1 MSQTF
6 LTIENGPQTDAFSET
21 EALYSM
27 FQASVTARRKRTEQ
41 WRRNYMLAMNRWGRS
56 NDDPR
61 DSEVFPIMRARVGW
75 MTDQEIAFNLTP
87 STDPF
92 SPYAQ
97 MEQLLCEH
105 LETVLRANFI
115 AGDWMKQIIM
125 AIWDAGLYGAGIMK
139 AVWDSGLDG
148 GIGNVD
154 VQRVDPWVFWPD
166 PNATSFRDCEH
177 FFVKHRWSLAEI
189 ERRFPDLSD
198 SVLEALAESPDQ
210 GWDQERKPQTENW
223 PKYSND
229 GVPVNL
235 GQGTVA
241 VGGPG
246 QGTFRQ
252 RYGPKGINV
261 LECWRRHNE
270 RDTRETTDP
279 LIKGDE
285 EVVHDEWEVTFFS
298 GPIVL
303 LKETAK
309 ALWDQDMH
317 PYVRYVDDEMGEFW
331 STPIVSHLAPCQMA
345 LNGILTS
352 IMGNINLVC
361 NPVFLD
367 VEGSGINRTPMIN
380 KPGQRLTLKN
390 TQATTQNKPQWLVPP
405 NLPSMVMEQAQF
417 WIERMENISGLQGT
431 TKGQQAQGRQAV
443 ATVQATQEAGFVS
456 IRSSLRNLEGT
467 LGQLGQIL
475 VSLIMV
481 NYDTHRTVA
490 IVGEE
495 GTSTSLKLAAN
506 HFFRPTK
513 DGLAPL
519 RFQLL
524 VEAGSNKPTS
534 RGARIAEIDHLKEM
548 GAVDNQTVLQIH
560 QIPHA
565 AQIQQRMQQEAQ
577 AAAEMHASMAAKSE
591 GRGPGMGHPH

>member
-1 MSQTF
+1 MTF
-6 LTIENGPQTDAFSET
+6 VEVENKPSADQYSLT

-27 FQASVTARRKRTEQ
+27 FQGAVTARRKRTEQ
-41 WRRNYMLAMNRWGRS
+41 WRRNYMLIMNRWGRS

-61 DSEVFPIMRARVGW
+61 DSEVYPIMRNRVGW
-75 MTDQEIAFNLTP
+75 MTDQEINFQLTP
-87 STDPF
+87 ATDPF
-92 SPYAQ
+92 NPYAQ
-97 MEQLLCEH
+97 MEEKLCEH
-105 LETVLRANFI
+105 LETVLRANFVTRNWI
-115 AGDWMKQIIM
+115 KQIVM
-125 AIWDAGLYGAGIMK
+125 SIWDAGLYGAGIMK

-154 VQRVDPWVFWPD
+154 IQRVDPWLFWPD
-166 PNATSFRDCEH
+166 PNATSFNDCEH
-177 FFVKHRWSLAEI
+177 FFVKHRWSIDEI

-198 SVLEALAESPDQ
+198 SMLEAIRDSPDQ

-252 RYGPKGINV
+252 RYSPKGINV
-261 LECWRRHNE
+261 IECWMRRNTRIE
-270 RDTRETTDP
+270 REATDP
-279 LIKGDE
+279 FNDKDE
-285 EVVHDEWEVTFFS
+285 EVVADEWRVIFFT

-303 LKETAK
+303 LDETAK
-309 ALWDQDMH
+309 DLWDQDMH

-345 LNGILTS
+345 LNQILTS
-352 IMGNINLVC
+352 LMANINLIC
-361 NPVFLD
+361 NPVFMD
-367 VEGSGINRTPMIN
+367 VEGSGINRTPLVN
-380 KPGQRLTLKN
+380 KPGQRLTLKTTAA
-390 TQATTQNKPQWLVPP
+390 TQQNRPQWLVPP
-405 NLPSMVMEQAQF
+405 SLPTMVMDQAKF
-417 WIERMENISGLQGT
+417 WIDRMENISGLQGT
-431 TKGQQAQGRQAV
+431 SKGQQAQGRQAV

-456 IRSSLRNLEGT
+456 IRSSLRNLEGS

-495 GTSTSLKLAAN
+495 GTQTSLVLAAN
-506 HFFRPTK
+506 HFFRPTEK
-513 DGLAPL
+513 GLAPL

-524 VEAGSNKPTS
+524 VTAGSDKPTS
-534 RGARIAEIDHLKEM
+534 RGARIAEIDHLKEL
-548 GAVDNQTVLQIH
+548 GAVDNTTLLQVH
-560 QIPHA
+560 QIPHSE
-565 AQIQQRMQQEAQ
+565 QIQQRMQQEAQ
-577 AAAEMHASMAAKSE
+577 AAMEQHAAMAAKSQPT
-591 GRGPGMGHPH
+591 GPGTGHPH